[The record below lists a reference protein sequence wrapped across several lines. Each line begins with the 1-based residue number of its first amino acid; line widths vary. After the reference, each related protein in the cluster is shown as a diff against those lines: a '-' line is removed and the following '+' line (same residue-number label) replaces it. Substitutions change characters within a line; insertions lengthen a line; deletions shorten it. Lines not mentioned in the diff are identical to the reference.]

1 MQTEISKKG
10 RKRKN
15 ENLNFLLALFF
26 FLSLSF
32 ISFSLISCGGGGGG
46 GGDYLPSSAGTG
58 TVTSALFSGWE
69 MTNGPFSGMVYSLAV
84 DPNNSQIVYAALEG
98 GGLFRGRQG
107 GKDWERVGDE
117 LTSISVSAVD
127 VHVDNQTIYVG
138 TGSDGVYRSLD
149 GGKSWTQASN
159 LLPIDPNTDDYYEIF
174 GITIDPTDANTVY
187 ALSGDS
193 WYLCRTTDGGDSWT
207 RIDGG
212 GLPWDR
218 IEAFAIHPENNQWLY
233 VGMYANGVYKSE
245 DMGAS
250 WNSIN
255 GDPANGGFPT
265 YVVNFPCLT
274 IDPDNDILYAG
285 SRDYGLWKTKDD
297 GINWEFIEVGPNT
310 VIENWDVYV
319 LAMEPIDKSV
329 IYTYVE
335 TVLPVQPEDEG
346 MYRTFDGGDI
356 WEKVPFHEYPDTY
369 RPVRQIAIAPSD
381 GNVVYVSTQGEGL
394 FMTSDV
400 TNVASVDDWQS
411 IDNGLVDLPVYAMIV
426 HPWDNKMVYAGTPK
440 GFFKTTNGGLTWEGK
455 GLKDETV
462 FALVT
467 DPMDSNIIYAATDSG
482 VYKTT
487 NGGDTWSGEP
497 SGLWFYSLAIG
508 RDPLNPDA
516 NILYGGSPAGMG
528 IYRAEEDDVSN
539 PNPPTLWEPKD
550 TGLTADEKY
559 VHCLAIDP
567 TDPSILYAGT
577 GYRRMPGP
585 ETAGKV
591 VKTTD
596 GGNTWPDNQKWS
608 IGEPVCSLSIDP
620 YNPQILYAGTYVG
633 FYASSDGGDTWE
645 FRGKG
650 LGQRFVRS
658 IAIDPM
664 DSKKVCAGTY
674 EDGVFAS
681 INGGKNWTRI
691 NQGLPGDLNKRICS
705 LVMDISDMDNPVIY
719 AGTGCGVFKAYK

>member
-1 MQTEISKKG
+1 
-10 RKRKN
+10 
-15 ENLNFLLALFF
+15 
-26 FLSLSF
+26 
-32 ISFSLISCGGGGGG
+32 
-46 GGDYLPSSAGTG
+46 
-58 TVTSALFSGWE
+58 

-107 GKDWERVGDE
+107 GKDWERVGGE

-127 VHVDNQTIYVG
+127 VHVDSQTIYVG
-138 TGSDGVYRSLD
+138 TGSDGVYKSLD
-149 GGKSWTQASN
+149 RGKTWIQASN

-193 WYLCRTTDGGDSWT
+193 WYLCRTTDGGGSWT

-255 GDPANGGFPT
+255 GDPANGGLPT
-265 YVVNFPCLT
+265 YVVNFPCLA

-310 VIENWDVYV
+310 VFENWDVYV
-319 LAMEPIDKSV
+319 LAMDPIDKSV

-346 MYRTFDGGDI
+346 MYQTLDGGDN
-356 WEKVPFHEYPDTY
+356 WERVPFHEYPDTY
-369 RPVRQIAIAPSD
+369 RPVREIAIAPSD
-381 GNVVYVSTQGEGL
+381 RNVVYVTTQGEGL

-400 TNVASVDDWQS
+400 TNVASIDDWES

-440 GFFKTTNGGLTWEGK
+440 GMFKTTNGGLTWEAK
-455 GLKDETV
+455 GLKGQTV

-467 DPMDSNIIYAATDSG
+467 DPMDSNIIYAATDNG
-482 VYKTT
+482 VYKTI
-487 NGGDTWSGEP
+487 NGGDTWSEP
-497 SGLWFYSLAIG
+497 SDYWFYSLAIA
-508 RDPLNPDA
+508 RDPLNPSV
-516 NILYGGSPAGMG
+516 NIIYGGSPAGMG
-528 IYRAEEDDVSN
+528 IYRAEDDLLN
-539 PNPPTLWEPKD
+539 PTQWDQTDWEPKNG
-550 TGLTADEKY
+550 GLTADEKY
-559 VHCLAIDP
+559 VNCLAIDP
-567 TDPSILYAGT
+567 SNPSTLFAGT
-577 GYRRMPGP
+577 GYRRWPGP
-585 ETAGKV
+585 ETAGKIIR
-591 VKTTD
+591 TSD
-596 GGNTWPDNQKWS
+596 GGDSWVPQTNGLPPD
-608 IGEPVCSLSIDP
+608 EPVCSLSIDP
-620 YNPQILYAGTYVG
+620 YNPQILYAGTHVG
-633 FYASSDGGDTWE
+633 FYASSNGGDTWE

-658 IAIDPM
+658 IAIDPR

-691 NQGLPGDLNKRICS
+691 NQGLPGNLNKRICS
-705 LVMDISDMDNPVIY
+705 LVMDISDIDNPVIY